1 MAPNTLANMHPQV
14 TTVTDG
20 DYTKIE
26 TQLWKYENYQLI
38 NRKSRLVLD
47 VKQGVVRYG
56 ARIIQDVPKTGKVLD
71 PVRLQSSAGN
81 MRTLLFTIYSS

>member
-1 MAPNTLANMHPQV
+1 MLSDPMAPNTLANMHPQV
-14 TTVTDG
+14 TTVVDG
-20 DYTKIE
+20 DYSKIE

-71 PVRLQSSAGN
+71 PVRLQSKC
-81 MRTLLFTIYSS
+81 